1 MVFSNWVPD
10 EHGVESGNFI
20 NSHPEN
26 IKFQVNLNQDSNKKY
41 TINGFPCM
49 PNICEAGS
57 RLEIRRRGEY

>member
-26 IKFQVNLNQDSNKKY
+26 IKFKVSLNQESNKKI

-49 PNICEAGS
+49 PNVGVAGS
-57 RLEIRRRGEY
+57 

>member
-26 IKFQVNLNQDSNKKY
+26 IKVQVKIRIKNYNKHWIPMYARDSED
-41 TINGFPCM
+41 
-49 PNICEAGS
+49 PNFTKH
-57 RLEIRRRGEY
+57 